1 MVPLIHTYIVLKNKL
16 RGGKIW
22 EFISRGPKK
31 KKKKKTKWSCSV
43 VATMEWKQIL
53 GKGFKFLKP
62 FPNFKGALTP

>member
-31 KKKKKTKWSCSV
+31 KKKRRQNGHVAWLQQWSGSKSL
-43 VATMEWKQIL
+43 E
-53 GKGFKFLKP
+53 KGS
-62 FPNFKGALTP
+62 NS

>member
-31 KKKKKTKWSCSV
+31 KKKKEDKMV
-43 VATMEWKQIL
+43 M
-53 GKGFKFLKP
+53 
-62 FPNFKGALTP
+62 